1 MKNTTAKTLRTIILV
16 AWTIVMAGML
26 VVIQKVAGNVEQQ
39 KTVSTIII
47 GLVLFSAI
55 LAGVVYRLTKIIKDS
70 SRAQQ

>member
-39 KTVSTIII
+39 KTISTLIV
-47 GLVLFSAI
+47 GLVLFSAV

-70 SRAQQ
+70 SREQ

>member
-1 MKNTTAKTLRTIILV
+1 MKNTTAKTLRKIILV
-16 AWTIVMAGML
+16 AWTIVMTGML

-47 GLVLFSAI
+47 GLVLFSAV

-70 SRAQQ
+70 SRAQ

>member
-16 AWTIVMAGML
+16 AWAIVMASML

-47 GLVLFSAI
+47 GLVLFSAV

-70 SRAQQ
+70 SREQ

>member
-1 MKNTTAKTLRTIILV
+1 MKSNTAKTLRTIILV

-70 SRAQQ
+70 SRAQ

>member
-16 AWTIVMAGML
+16 AWTIVMTGML

-70 SRAQQ
+70 SRAQ

>member
-16 AWTIVMAGML
+16 AWAIVMASML

-70 SRAQQ
+70 SRAQ

>member
-1 MKNTTAKTLRTIILV
+1 MKSNTAKTLRTIILV
-16 AWTIVMAGML
+16 AWAIVMASML

-47 GLVLFSAI
+47 GLVLFSAV

-70 SRAQQ
+70 SRAQ

>member
-16 AWTIVMAGML
+16 AWMIVMVSML

-39 KTVSTIII
+39 KTISTIIV
-47 GLVLFSAI
+47 GLVLFSAV

-70 SRAQQ
+70 SREQ

>member
-1 MKNTTAKTLRTIILV
+1 MKSTTAKTLRTIILV
-16 AWTIVMAGML
+16 AWMIVMASML

-70 SRAQQ
+70 SRAQ

>member
-47 GLVLFSAI
+47 GLVLFSAV

-70 SRAQQ
+70 SREQ

>member
-70 SRAQQ
+70 SREQ

>member
-1 MKNTTAKTLRTIILV
+1 MKSSTAKTLRTIILV
-16 AWTIVMAGML
+16 GWTILIAAML
-26 VVIQKVAGNVEQQ
+26 VIIQKVAGSVEQQ

-70 SRAQQ
+70 SRAQ

>member
-16 AWTIVMAGML
+16 AWAIVMASML

-39 KTVSTIII
+39 KTISTIIA
-47 GLVLFSAI
+47 GLVLFSAV

-70 SRAQQ
+70 SREQ

>member
-16 AWTIVMAGML
+16 GWTILIAAML
-26 VVIQKVAGNVEQQ
+26 VIIQKVAGNVEQQ

-47 GLVLFSAI
+47 GLVLFSAV

-70 SRAQQ
+70 SRAQ

>member
-1 MKNTTAKTLRTIILV
+1 MKSSTAKTLRTIILV
-16 AWTIVMAGML
+16 GWTILIAAML
-26 VVIQKVAGNVEQQ
+26 VIIQKVAGNVEQQ

-70 SRAQQ
+70 SRAQ

>member
-16 AWTIVMAGML
+16 AWTIVIVGML

-39 KTVSTIII
+39 KTVSTIIF

-70 SRAQQ
+70 SRAQ

>member
-16 AWTIVMAGML
+16 AWAIVMASML

-39 KTVSTIII
+39 KTISTIIV
-47 GLVLFSAI
+47 GLVLFSAV

-70 SRAQQ
+70 SREQ

>member
-39 KTVSTIII
+39 KTISTIIA
-47 GLVLFSAI
+47 GLVLFSAV

-70 SRAQQ
+70 SREQ

>member
-16 AWTIVMAGML
+16 AWMIVMAGML

-39 KTVSTIII
+39 KTISTIIV
-47 GLVLFSAI
+47 GLVLFSAV

-70 SRAQQ
+70 SREQ

>member
-1 MKNTTAKTLRTIILV
+1 MKSTTAKTLRTIILV
-16 AWTIVMAGML
+16 AWTIVTAGML

-70 SRAQQ
+70 SRAQ